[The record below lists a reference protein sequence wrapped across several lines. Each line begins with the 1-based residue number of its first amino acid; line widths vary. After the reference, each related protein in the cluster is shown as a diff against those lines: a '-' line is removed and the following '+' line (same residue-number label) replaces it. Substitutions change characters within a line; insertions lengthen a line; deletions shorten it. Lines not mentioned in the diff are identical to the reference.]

1 MIDLPNIT
9 LIAVSSVQ
17 IEQTIKALE
26 YSCRGINFGAVKFV
40 THEEIDHEYI
50 EVEKVPRINSGDE
63 FSKIT
68 VYDLPKYVNTD
79 YSILVQ
85 YDGFI
90 VNPEQWTDEFLD
102 YDWIGALWT
111 KGHNYFDKNGN
122 QIRVGCGISLRSQ
135 RLMGMARKLNLDWEP
150 FTNNGEHKAGY
161 WEDAWICV
169 KNRHIYEENGCTFAP
184 IEMAA
189 KWGRELHNPPISEN
203 EGITPFTFHGRKD
216 SYLELIK

>member
-122 QIRVGCGISLRSQ
+122 QKRWGSR
-135 RLMGMARKLNLDWEP
+135 RKVCRYGQKPIEAVKKVVNINLDDWKKDTSQSSSKRTLTHLVSDFKRALPTANERVLM
-150 FTNNGEHKAGY
+150 FSDYTS
-161 WEDAWICV
+161 
-169 KNRHIYEENGCTFAP
+169 REN
-184 IEMAA
+184 
-189 KWGRELHNPPISEN
+189 
-203 EGITPFTFHGRKD
+203 KD
-216 SYLELIK
+216 SIAMFYCSHI